1 LKIQSWNKGNNY
13 EESGGMAMS
22 DFNSNLENTAK
33 EMEELLIKEKQS
45 PMDIRM
51 YNPLVLAYVGDSV
64 YDTFIRTMLVS
75 EGSIQVDKLHK
86 RAIKYVQA
94 KAQAEIIQKLNDSL
108 TEEEQDIVRRGRNT
122 KSGTV
127 PKNADINDYRYAT
140 GFEALI
146 GYLYLAGNAKRLMEI
161 LAAVAEMKR

>member
-1 LKIQSWNKGNNY
+1 MDEL
-13 EESGGMAMS
+13 
-22 DFNSNLENTAK
+22 NSNLEGLMTQTK
-33 EMEELLIKEKQS
+33 ELLLEGKKLS

-75 EGSIQVDKLHK
+75 GGSIQVDKLHK
-86 RAIKYVQA
+86 RAIKFVQA
-94 KAQAEIIQKLNDSL
+94 KAQAEILESLQAVL
-108 TEEEQDIVRRGRNT
+108 TEDEQDIVRRGRNT
-122 KSGTV
+122 KSNTV

-146 GYLYLAGNAKRLMEI
+146 GYLYLVGDTKRLMEI
-161 LAAVAEMKR
+161 FRLIMKMER